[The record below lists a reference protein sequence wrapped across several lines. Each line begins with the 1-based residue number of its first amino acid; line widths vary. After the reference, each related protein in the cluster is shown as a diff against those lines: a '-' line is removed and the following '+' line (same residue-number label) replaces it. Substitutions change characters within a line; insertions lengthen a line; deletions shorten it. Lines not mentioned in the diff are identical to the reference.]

1 MKKSFFFLPIVI
13 TLVVLIGCQS
23 SRTPITANEFTV
35 KAETV
40 GYTIQDAA
48 NQFPE
53 GSVENYLIA
62 FKGTDTI
69 DYKIEFAVLPTVEQ
83 TINAYAENRNT
94 FESKKG
100 TASVYSSVSMGNYSY
115 YTLTTDNKYYVIS
128 RIENTF
134 IYVDVSAEY
143 KDEIVKFL
151 QDIGY

>member
-1 MKKSFFFLPIVI
+1 MKKSFFFLSIIMALVI
-13 TLVVLIGCQS
+13 LIGCQS
-23 SRTPITANEFTV
+23 SRNPITANEFTA

-40 GYTIQDAA
+40 GYTVQDAA
-48 NQFPE
+48 NQFPKDA
-53 GSVENYLIA
+53 VEDYLIA
-62 FKGTDTI
+62 IKGTDTI
-69 DYKIEFAVLPTVEQ
+69 DYQIEFAVVPTVEQ
-83 TINAYAENRNT
+83 AINAYTENRNT